1 MVGNESYNLNGDA
14 HKENGEDLKQDIDK
28 INSIKSRNSHEI
40 LARFVI
46 EGSPAG
52 ERVKFEGLDDNSICS
67 DETDENKLP
76 PIPDGG
82 WGWVVVFAAFLVSAC
97 ADGLAYSF
105 GILHEEFINY
115 FDASQSKTSLIGSLF
130 ISIPLISGPIMSAL
144 VDRYGCRTMTM
155 IAGVLSTCGFLLS
168 ALSDSIEMLCLT
180 LGTLSG
186 LAMGIL
192 YVTSVVSVAFWFDKR
207 RTLAVSLASC
217 GIGFGTLIYSPLTNY
232 FIELYDWRNT
242 LVLLAGTILNMCVCG
257 ALMRDPDW
265 LIVKEAREKK
275 GAKTRHRKSS
285 SAGSVSSRSVGG
297 ESAFLNIDELN
308 DLLKS
313 GESPEYILDT
323 LTTTLA
329 EAKQLAVT
337 TQMNAEQS
345 CKRTHSDIQLPTF
358 IQRHDKIPT
367 EVIERLMKNKKLYR
381 IILENYPH
389 LITRRRSEEN
399 LHVDIVDKNN
409 VDEPVPMKVT
419 VMAKRPKEEDKSK
432 TTKKSSDAP
441 DSSKPTRSQ
450 DNPKTIPKSETKT
463 SVVDYKK
470 DNNMSIEKGTQ
481 EKIHVNK
488 DHPKTLPTTA
498 SWISRQF
505 NTDHHYLRDMPLYRN
520 TIMHRGAMMNIPRY
534 KLRASSLPDIYKN
547 STWSLNSYY
556 SDDARKWYQR
566 LMDGLK
572 SIFDMR
578 MFIEFHFIMFN
589 IGSLL
594 LFVWAIIPYFF
605 LKSYMTSV
613 NMEGGALMISVIGIA
628 SGFGIVALG
637 WAGDQPWINVT
648 KAYATCLIICGISV
662 GAYPLFITNYWG
674 LVVISTIFGV
684 SYASSYSYTPAILME
699 LMPIDYF
706 TIAYGFILLSQGVGH
721 LMGPPLGGLLFDLTG
736 NWESTFYGG
745 GVWLVISGISIGIIP
760 YTKNRRIWGKG
771 PLLKDL
777 EEAQSTKNSVN
788 V

>member
-1 MVGNESYNLNGDA
+1 MVGNESHNLNGDA
-14 HKENGEDLKQDIDK
+14 HTENGGDLKQDIDK
-28 INSIKSRNSHEI
+28 INSIKSRNGHEI
-40 LARFVI
+40 VARFVI
-46 EGSPAG
+46 DGSPAG
-52 ERVKFEGLDDNSICS
+52 ERVTFEGLDDNSICS

-105 GILHEEFINY
+105 GILHEEFTNY

-265 LIVKEAREKK
+265 LIVKEARERK
-275 GAKTRHRKSS
+275 GAKTRSRKSS
-285 SAGSVSSRSVGG
+285 SAGSISSRSVGG

-313 GESPEYILDT
+313 GKSPEYILDT

-345 CKRTHSDIQLPTF
+345 RKRTHSDIQLPTF

-367 EVIERLMKNKKLYR
+367 EVIERLMTNKKLYR

-389 LITRRRSEEN
+389 LITRRRSEVN
-399 LHVDIVDKNN
+399 LHVDIVDGNN

-432 TTKKSSDAP
+432 MTKKSSEVP

-470 DNNMSIEKGTQ
+470 ENNIRIEKGTQ
-481 EKIHVNK
+481 EKIHASK

-505 NTDHHYLRDMPLYRN
+505 YTDHHYLRDMPLYRN

-566 LMDGLK
+566 LIDGLK

-578 MFIEFHFIMFN
+578 MFVEFHFIMFN

-628 SGFGIVALG
+628 SGFGIVGLG

-648 KAYATCLIICGISV
+648 KAYAICLIICGFSV

-736 NWESTFYGG
+736 TWDSTFYGG